1 MFAMGFFQ
9 RLIDLITLR
18 AERPIRR
25 LLAYYVLLAAVV
37 IGLAIAFPVVDK
49 LLGGAP
55 EEVLATPDLL
65 EDALNAPDQ
74 QPVGPVAATTIS
86 RLETALETAVICL
99 GTLVLMLP
107 VSWVYMSAQNSRS
120 HNQSVAQTLIILP
133 LVVSGIIL
141 VVSNSLALAFSLAG
155 VVSVLRFRTTLRD
168 TRDVIYIFLGVAV
181 GFAAGVHQLAIAAVL
196 SIIFNIVVL
205 LTWHYSFGRNAL
217 QPTASS
223 VWSAPL
229 AELAH
234 SRNGHSVPDRDLVL
248 ALTPSEAE
256 NLVKRFNRVRGILGE
271 SKKPRYNAILTVTT
285 NELTGAQEYVERA
298 LAKVTKRWKLDEV
311 ITNVGK
317 PSIMFFLIKIPDA
330 TPNDEILTAVRNSA
344 GSTIVDAN
352 IEVGNALAREESS
365 KKADAKDELA
375 KV

>member
-1 MFAMGFFQ
+1 MGFFQ